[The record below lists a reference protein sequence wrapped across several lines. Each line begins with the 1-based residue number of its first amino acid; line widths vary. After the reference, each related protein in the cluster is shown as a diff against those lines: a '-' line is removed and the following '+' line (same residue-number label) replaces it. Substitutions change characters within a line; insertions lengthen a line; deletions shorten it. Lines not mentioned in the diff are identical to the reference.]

1 MIESIGSYL
10 FFDFFKV
17 NKKILLVVDF
27 KKLKILGFIISFL
40 YKEIS
45 WYKVYEINYLIC
57 VFMNFVNFIIYNFLR
72 D

>member
-1 MIESIGSYL
+1 MIELIGSYL